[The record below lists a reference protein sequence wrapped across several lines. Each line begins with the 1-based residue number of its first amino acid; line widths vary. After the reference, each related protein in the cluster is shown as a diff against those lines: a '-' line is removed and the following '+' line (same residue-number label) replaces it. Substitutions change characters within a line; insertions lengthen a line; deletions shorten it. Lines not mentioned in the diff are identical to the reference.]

1 MVVIVDYGLGNLF
14 SVAKAIE
21 ACGGQAMISNDPK
34 TIAEA
39 ERLIL
44 PGVGAFGDGM
54 QRLASSGLIEPMR
67 AAVFDRR
74 VPFLG
79 ICLGMQL
86 LAEESDEYGTHQG
99 LGWMKGVVRRLD
111 ESSGLK
117 VPHIGWN
124 NLEIKREHPLLKGIP
139 NGSDVYFVH
148 SFAFRPADAADVV
161 GVTEYGGEVTAAVG
175 RDNIFA
181 TQFHPE
187 KSQEIGL
194 KLLENFLKWNP

>member
-21 ACGGQAMISNDPK
+21 ACGGQTTVSSNPVV
-34 TIAEA
+34 IASA

-54 QRLASSGLIEPMR
+54 ERLTSLGLVEPLR
-67 AAVFDRR
+67 QAVFVKR

-86 LAEESDEYGTHQG
+86 LAEESDEYGTHEG

-124 NLEIKREHPLLKGIP
+124 NLDIRREHPLLKGIP

-148 SFAFRPADAADVV
+148 SFAFRPADSADVV
-161 GVTEYGGEVTAAVG
+161 AVTEYGGEVTAAVG
-175 RDNIFA
+175 RDNVFA

>member
-1 MVVIVDYGLGNLF
+1 VSSDPAVIA
-14 SVAKAIE
+14 S
-21 ACGGQAMISNDPK
+21 
-34 TIAEA
+34 A

-54 QRLASSGLIEPMR
+54 ERLKSLGLVEALR
-67 AAVFDRR
+67 QAVFEKR

-86 LAEESDEYGTHQG
+86 LAEESDEYGTHEG

-124 NLEIKREHPLLKGIP
+124 NLDIKREHPLLKGIP
-139 NGSDVYFVH
+139 NGADVYFVH
-148 SFAFRPADAADVV
+148 SFAFQPADPADIV

-175 RDNIFA
+175 RDNVFA